1 MRESEKKDDAAL
13 WYSCTCGV
21 LYQPDPPS
29 FDIKDKSYIKKHFN
43 KKEYKDIAR
52 YKQRI
57 YSPIIEELTYGRK
70 MLDVGYATHIGMDYL
85 KKRGWITHGIENNKD
100 TVETDR
106 ILHDDFETTNKL
118 PNNAFNLVWMS
129 FVLESFRDPLRA
141 IEKVYGILKEEGVL
155 FIATPDIDF
164 LVSKPPDEWGW
175 WKRKEHYIYWSQ
187 RALCREL
194 ERRGFNIILKQRNY
208 FQRLG
213 YYHDLQII
221 AQKVYF

>member
-1 MRESEKKDDAAL
+1 MQEGKEKDNAAL
-13 WYSCTCGV
+13 WYSCVCGV
-21 LYQPDPPS
+21 MYQPDPPA
-29 FDIKDKSYIKKHFN
+29 FEVKDKKYIAKYLN
-43 KKEYKDIAR
+43 TKEYKDIGK

-57 YSPIIEELTYGRK
+57 YIPIVEELTYGRK
-70 MLDVGYATHIGMDYL
+70 MIDVGYTTHTGMDYL
-85 KKRGWITHGIENNKD
+85 KTRGWITHGIESNKD
-100 TVETDR
+100 TRETDR

-118 PNNAFNLVWMS
+118 PNDSFNLVWMS

-141 IEKVYGILKEEGVL
+141 VEKAYGILKEDGVL

-164 LVSKPPDEWGW
+164 LTSKPPDEWGW
-175 WKRKEHYIYWSQ
+175 WQRKEHYIYWNE

-194 ERRGFNIILKQRNY
+194 ECRGFNIILKRRNY

-213 YYHDLQII
+213 YYHDLHII